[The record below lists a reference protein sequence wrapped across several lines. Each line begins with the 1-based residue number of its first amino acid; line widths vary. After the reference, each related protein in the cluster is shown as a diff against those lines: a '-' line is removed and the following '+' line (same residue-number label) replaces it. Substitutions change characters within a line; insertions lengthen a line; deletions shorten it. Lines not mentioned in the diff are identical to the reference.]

1 MKIYVNTKFKPKILV
16 NGKTFYCQIGINGTV
31 PQFKKKEGDKST
43 PTGKWKIKRIF
54 FRKDRNKNIFSS
66 YFKNK
71 ILEVNSNLVWCDDV
85 KSNFYNRL
93 VNLKNLKRTKF
104 SYEKLYRLD
113 NAYDIFIEINHNQ
126 APIIRSKG
134 SAIFIHCSFDDLRST
149 LGCVALKKNNMKYLI
164 NNLQKLNYIYIRC

>member
-16 NGKTFYCQIGINGTV
+16 NGKMFYCQIGVNGTV

-71 ILEVNSNLVWCDDV
+71 IIEVNSNLVWCDDV

-93 VNLKNLKRTKF
+93 VNLKNLKRIKF
-104 SYEKLYRLD
+104 SYEALYRLD
-113 NAYDIFIEINHNQ
+113 NAYDIFIEINYNQ

-134 SAIFIHCSFDDLRST
+134 SAIFIHCSFDDFRST

-164 NNLQKLNYIYIRC
+164 NNLQKLNYIYIR